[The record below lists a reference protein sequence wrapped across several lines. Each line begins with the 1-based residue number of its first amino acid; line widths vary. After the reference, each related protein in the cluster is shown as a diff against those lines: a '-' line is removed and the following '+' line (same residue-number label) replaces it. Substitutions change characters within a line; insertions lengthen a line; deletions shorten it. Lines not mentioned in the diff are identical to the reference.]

1 MNRLQTNYGPW
12 ALVTGASSGLGAAF
26 ARQIAA
32 EGLNVV
38 LVARRED
45 RLRALAGELERDS
58 SVKSLVVA
66 ADLTRDDF
74 MSRLVDATSGLE
86 VGLLVNSAGLA
97 VDNDFLANELKT
109 ELDVLHVNARAPL
122 ILTHHYGKLMK
133 DRRHGGIVFVP
144 SVVSLAG
151 IPAWSNYAATK
162 AHNLLLAEGLAEE
175 LRHDGV
181 DVVALVPAFMRTELM
196 SLTSFGRLLSLE
208 PSVVARIAL
217 ASLGKKHRVK
227 PGFINKLISLS
238 TRFQPRVL
246 NTRIFRAV
254 ISRAQASD

>member
-26 ARQIAA
+26 ARQIDA

-45 RLRALAGELERDS
+45 RLRVLAGELERDS
-58 SVKSLVVA
+58 SVKSLVVT

-133 DRRHGGIVFVP
+133 DRRHGGIVFVS
-144 SVVSLAG
+144 SVVS
-151 IPAWSNYAATK
+151 P
-162 AHNLLLAEGLAEE
+162 
-175 LRHDGV
+175 
-181 DVVALVPAFMRTELM
+181 
-196 SLTSFGRLLSLE
+196 
-208 PSVVARIAL
+208 
-217 ASLGKKHRVK
+217 
-227 PGFINKLISLS
+227 
-238 TRFQPRVL
+238 
-246 NTRIFRAV
+246 
-254 ISRAQASD
+254 